1 MLLLLRNNHTFHE
14 NRPRGICTISEIVS
28 HVVLTA
34 INSGGHFKSVSSYDI
49 NVQWRLIQHNDIV
62 VRPGNSKKNMPD
74 PTVMRSNKFM
84 DVCMMFD
91 VPMCKL
97 VLPTYQ
103 TVIPLSMHTVYA
115 P

>member
-49 NVQWRLIQHNDIV
+49 NVQWRLIQDNDIV
-62 VRPGNSKKNMPD
+62 VRPGNSKKKYA
-74 PTVMRSNKFM
+74 RSDGHEKQQIHGCLY
-84 DVCMMFD
+84 DV
-91 VPMCKL
+91 
-97 VLPTYQ
+97 
-103 TVIPLSMHTVYA
+103 
-115 P
+115 